1 MTPAE
6 TPTGPKSLLAQRFRG
21 FLPIVLDLETAG
33 FNARTD
39 ALLEVSAVILNMDE
53 SGTLFAE
60 ETHSFHIEPF
70 EGANIEQSALDFIG
84 VDLDSPDRDAWPEE
98 IALPELFRHIRR
110 AIKAHSCTRA
120 IMVAHNAHFDLGFI
134 NAAVARCGLKR
145 NPFHPFSCLDTA
157 TLAGLAYG
165 QTVLAKACQ
174 TAGIPFDNSSAHSA
188 EYDAEKTAE
197 LFCGI
202 VNRWRDLGGWPL
214 ADAPADT
221 ADSDQDTSEKG
232 DAADT

>member
-6 TPTGPKSLLAQRFRG
+6 DPTGPKSPLAERFRG
-21 FLPIVLDLETAG
+21 FLPIVLDLESGG

-39 ALLEVSAVILNMDE
+39 ALLEVAAVILNMDDE
-53 SGTLFAE
+53 GTLYAE
-60 ETHSFHIEPF
+60 ETLSFHIEPF

-84 VDLDSPDRDAWPEE
+84 IDLESPDRDAWPEE
-98 IALPELFRHIRR
+98 IALPEMFLKIRR
-110 AIKAHSCTRA
+110 AIKDHSCTRA

-134 NAAVARCGLKR
+134 NAAVERCGIKR
-145 NPFHPFSCLDTA
+145 NPFHPFSCFDTA

-174 TAGIPFDNSSAHSA
+174 TAGIAFDNNSAHSA

-214 ADAPADT
+214 CAPEAEVADEPPTTDAP
-221 ADSDQDTSEKG
+221 G
-232 DAADT
+232 